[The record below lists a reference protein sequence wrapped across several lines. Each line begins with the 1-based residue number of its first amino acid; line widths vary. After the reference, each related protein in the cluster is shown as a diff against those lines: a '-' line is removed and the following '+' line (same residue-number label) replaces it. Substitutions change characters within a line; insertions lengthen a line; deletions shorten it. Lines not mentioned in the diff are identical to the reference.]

1 MQFCRLWN
9 KDYSPADI
17 SFIFVPTTT
26 GNITEWN
33 FVDTVFITKSN
44 FEFNNIMS
52 YRRKIERAN
61 MMQHSDVYGTYIFND
76 GVTAT
81 TREVSGCRDRVCGKF
96 DMPKLKCDCPQY
108 EVDAES
114 TDVK

>member
-1 MQFCRLWN
+1 MN
-9 KDYSPADI
+9 KVYSPADI
-17 SFIFVPTTT
+17 SFISILITT
-26 GNITEWN
+26 GNITERN
-33 FVDTVFITKSN
+33 LVDTVFITKSN

-76 GVTAT
+76 GVTASS
-81 TREVSGCRDRVCGKF
+81 REVSVYNRDIMCGLF
-96 DMPKLKCDCPQY
+96 DKPKLNCDCTQY

-114 TDVK
+114 TGVK